1 MPTIAQRRLSSP
13 SRADAR
19 ERWLARARSMPVA
32 LRVEAIDRRLR
43 ALPKTPTAANV
54 FFRKQLLR
62 LRDESRLEAGMV
74 TSPDLHRENSP
85 FAEMDFRTARIN
97 FRSRVRA

>member
-1 MPTIAQRRLSSP
+1 MPTARRRLKSTSL
-13 SRADAR
+13 ATTR
-19 ERWLARARSMPVA
+19 ERWLARVRTMPLAERVA
-32 LRVEAIDRRLR
+32 TIERRLR
-43 ALPKTPTAANV
+43 SLPKTPTAANV

-62 LRDESRLEAGMV
+62 LSDESRIEAGV
-74 TSPDLHRENSP
+74 VSPSELQRENSP